1 MGNPTTR
8 VLALLELLQSQG
20 QISGRELAQR
30 LDVDGRTLRRY
41 ISSLE
46 ELGIPLSSE
55 RGRHGGYRLV
65 AGFKLPPMMFTPEE
79 AQAIALGLLAA
90 GNLGLVETAP
100 AVASAQAKLHRVM
113 PANLQQRV
121 RALSESTTLELPR
134 SRATSDSRL
143 LPALADATQARQR
156 VLLSYRSQQ
165 GTVSQREVDPYGLVY
180 RWGLW
185 YMSGL
190 CHLRQGLRSF
200 RLDRIQALQALAQHF
215 VRPVDFDAAGHLN
228 ASIANLPRAFP
239 VEVQLYTDLHS
250 ATLELGG
257 SVGMLVPNPDGVHLS
272 SRTDSLSWF
281 ARQLADLSFDFEI
294 QQPPAL
300 RAALREQA
308 QRLLRLT
315 L

>member
-1 MGNPTTR
+1 MSNPTTR

-30 LDVDGRTLRRY
+30 LEVDGRTLRRY

-46 ELGIPLSSE
+46 ELGIPLTSE
-55 RGRHGGYRLV
+55 RGRHGGYRLI

-79 AQAIALGLLAA
+79 AQAVALGLLAA
-90 GNLGLVETAP
+90 GNLGLTETAP
-100 AVASAQAKLHRVM
+100 AVASAQAKLQRVM

-121 RALSESTTLELPR
+121 RALSESATLELPR
-134 SRATSDSRL
+134 SRAASDSRL
-143 LPALADATQARQR
+143 LIALADATQARQR
-156 VLLSYRSQQ
+156 VLLSYRSEQ
-165 GTVSQREVDPYGLVY
+165 GAVSQRQVDPYGLVY

-200 RLDRIQALQALAQHF
+200 RLDRIQALEALAQHF
-215 VRPVDFDAAGHLN
+215 ERPVDFDAAGHLS

-239 VEVQLYTDLHS
+239 VEIQLYTDLHR

-257 SVGMLVPNPDGVHLS
+257 NVGMLVPNPDGVRLNT
-272 SRTDSLSWF
+272 RTDSLAWF
-281 ARQLADLSFDFEI
+281 ARQLARLPFDFAI
-294 QQPPAL
+294 QQPPEL
-300 RAALREQA
+300 RTVLREQA
-308 QRLLRLT
+308 QRLLRLAH
-315 L
+315 

>member
-1 MGNPTTR
+1 MTAKRLKVIVTR
-8 VLALLELLQSQG
+8 RLPDPVEIRLKELFDT
-20 QISGRELAQR
+20 ELNET
-30 LDVDGRTLRRY
+30 DKPFSDDDWIV
-41 ISSLE
+41 
-46 ELGIPLSSE
+46 ELKYD
-55 RGRHGGYRLV
+55 GYRLV

-100 AVASAQAKLHRVM
+100 AVASAQAKLQRVM

-143 LPALADATQARQR
+143 LLALADATQARQR

-250 ATLELGG
+250 ATLELGS